1 MQNCSNMVYMEY
13 QLIIDMRNK
22 NGIIDAEKREIP
34 AKIRECP
41 LQWKC
46 TTVNEFWNATNC
58 FLKTLNDEMEVLT
71 MKKTLIATLLS
82 VVLLLVCA
90 TSVAENAATNQA
102 SLQEQAEL
110 TIVGEV
116 EIDFDKIYGAS
127 QTVYGFYDPMKT
139 RWKINPAFK
148 GSDDQTIA
156 PEYPPEDSLCL
167 IACYQNDRL
176 SGYRA
181 ISPKAFWISLP
192 TRLKGIE
199 QFDEEYGRYK
209 AYGFENYSYSGKNV
223 RGFYDPQ
230 EHIFLL
236 NFNPVDGTLF
246 AFDDDAEFGTFLVAE
261 YENDTLCGI
270 KEVTEAEF
278 CAIPG
283 VEEQA
288 ARIKAK
294 NWDS

>member
-1 MQNCSNMVYMEY
+1 MKKA
-13 QLIIDMRNK
+13 LIILLALVMLLF
-22 NGIIDAEKREIP
+22 A
-34 AKIRECP
+34 
-41 LQWKC
+41 C
-46 TTVNEFWNATNC
+46 TTSF
-58 FLKTLNDEMEVLT
+58 
-71 MKKTLIATLLS
+71 
-82 VVLLLVCA
+82 
-90 TSVAENAATNQA
+90 AENATTSNAV
-102 SLQEQAEL
+102 EL
-110 TIVGEV
+110 AVVGED
-116 EIDFDKIYGAS
+116 EIDFDKTYGAS

-139 RWKINPAFK
+139 SWKINPAFK

-261 YENDTLCGI
+261 YKNDTLCGI

-278 CAIPG
+278 HAIPE
-283 VEEQA
+283 VVEQA
-288 ARIKAK
+288 ARIKAE